1 MKTTQM
7 HNKAKH
13 HSALRALDLATLGRC
28 WRRYRHIM
36 NRVVLLLSSIF
47 LIFGC
52 SNEPQEL
59 TPEMREL
66 ATATVV
72 KYLNGHNLPNENLEV
87 SISQNRDI
95 ADFSFMY
102 KGGGRCINFIVKCYG
117 STCTELQSYPYDR
130 HGEKCP

>member
-1 MKTTQM
+1 M
-7 HNKAKH
+7 
-13 HSALRALDLATLGRC
+13 S
-28 WRRYRHIM
+28 
-36 NRVVLLLSSIF
+36 RVGFLLSSIF

-59 TPEMREL
+59 TPEMRDQ

-87 SISQNRDI
+87 SISLNRDI

-117 STCTELQSYPYDR
+117 STCIELQSYPYDR